1 MVPRADQEQ
10 AIRVRIPEPRPWSPE
25 SPYLYE
31 CTVTLTPH
39 GPFRIDLAENLGGTT
54 YAHLRAPT
62 GEKLIVQTTQRL
74 DPAGGGSVGL
84 SFDAADAF
92 FFDADSG
99 QRLR

>member
-1 MVPRADQEQ
+1 MAGLVPATPIRTGQE
-10 AIRVRIPEPRPWSPE
+10 P
-25 SPYLYE
+25 
-31 CTVTLTPH
+31 
-39 GPFRIDLAENLGGTT
+39 
-54 YAHLRAPT
+54 